1 MKVLRKADHKDSE
14 GKILWICEC
23 DCGNITTVKG
33 KHLKNGN
40 TKSCGCLQREAI
52 SKTGSSLKMDIT
64 GQQRGYLTAIREDV
78 DRNKKSVGNF
88 WICRCVCGN
97 EKSISVK
104 NFRNGNYVS
113 CGCKKISQGEF
124 KILEI
129 LEENEIAFEKEKT
142 FDTCRSPKTN
152 AMYLFDFYIQN
163 KYIVEFDGAQH
174 FPKIKNYKS
183 YWDDYEKIHE
193 RDLYKNEWCKKNNI
207 PLIRIP
213 YTRLKD
219 LCVEDLKLETSNYIV
234 A

>member
-1 MKVLRKADHKDSE
+1 MNVLKVLK
-14 GKILWICEC
+14 
-23 DCGNITTVKG
+23 T

-129 LEENEIAFEKEKT
+129 LEENENGIISE
-142 FDTCRSPKTN
+142 
-152 AMYLFDFYIQN
+152 YLFEEILGL
-163 KYIVEFDGAQH
+163 E
-174 FPKIKNYKS
+174 
-183 YWDDYEKIHE
+183 
-193 RDLYKNEWCKKNNI
+193 CKG
-207 PLIRIP
+207 
-213 YTRLKD
+213 
-219 LCVEDLKLETSNYIV
+219 E
-234 A
+234 